1 MLGAPSPQTSTYAG
15 EVPRGAVGCRN
26 ILPADVGQWKAVLG
40 CSGHGGNNPKQ
51 SEQCLHDRG
60 LWDGAP
66 ALCAGVC
73 QEHGEMVMMVMVTWV
88 CCLGLGVL
96 ANDSPNHAVR
106 RAVPSRSLET
116 AQRD

>member
-15 EVPRGAVGCRN
+15 EVLRGAVGCRN

-51 SEQCLHDRG
+51 SEQCLHDRA

-106 RAVPSRSLET
+106 RAVPS
-116 AQRD
+116 